1 MRLGLGGNHARVS
14 FGMELR
20 DGLYE
25 TVSDLCDL

>member
-1 MRLGLGGNHARVS
+1 VVGFRRNHARVS
-14 FGMELR
+14 VGMELR